1 MDETRNDVMKACII
15 GADDTPYANGVFI
28 FDIFFPAEYPNVP
41 PKVLLVTTGNGKI
54 RFNPNLYSNG
64 YVCLSIL
71 GTWSGSS
78 PCENWNPET
87 SSLMYVLMSI

>member
-15 GADDTPYANGVFI
+15 GADDTPYANGIFV
-28 FDIFFPAEYPNVP
+28 FDIYFPPEYPNVP
-41 PKVLLVTTGNGKI
+41 PKVLLATTGNGKI
-54 RFNPNLYSNG
+54 RFNPNLYDNG

-71 GTWSGSS
+71 GTWSGSN

-87 SSLMYVLMSI
+87 SNLMYVLMSI